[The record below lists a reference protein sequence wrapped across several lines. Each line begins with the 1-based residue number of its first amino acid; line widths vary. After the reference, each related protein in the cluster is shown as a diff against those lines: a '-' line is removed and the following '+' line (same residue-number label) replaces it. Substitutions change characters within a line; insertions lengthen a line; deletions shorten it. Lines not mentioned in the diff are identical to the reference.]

1 MSPELRAALD
11 AAAAAG
17 EICLRYFGTEFEPE
31 FKADDSPVTAA
42 DREAEA
48 AIRESLLK
56 KFPSHGFLGEESE
69 SERTEAES
77 VWVVDPIDGTKSF
90 VYGVPLFAVLI
101 GLRRA
106 GRPALGVALLPAL
119 RTTFWAERG
128 TGAFSNGR
136 PIRVSAQADIGR
148 ALVVCGSHGGFQ
160 RAGREEGLARV
171 AKRAYA
177 TRTWGD
183 AYGHLMVASGRAGC
197 MLDPVVNEWDIVPLI
212 PIVEEA
218 GGVVTDFSGQSW
230 SGQPEAISS
239 STQLLK
245 DVVEAFRP

>member
-17 EICLRYFGTEFEPE
+17 AICLRYFGTEFEPE

-48 AIRESLLK
+48 AIRESLLS
-56 KFPSHGFLGEESE
+56 KFPSYGFLGEESG
-69 SERTEAES
+69 SERSEAES

-106 GRPALGVALLPAL
+106 ARAALGVAYLPAL
-119 RTTFWAERG
+119 DSTYWAEAG
-128 TGAFSNGR
+128 GGAYRDGR
-136 PIRVSAQADIGR
+136 QIRVSPEVEFGR

-160 RAGREEGLARV
+160 RVGREEGMARV
-171 AKRAYA
+171 AERAYA

-197 MLDPVVNEWDIVPLI
+197 MLDPVVNEWDILPLI

-218 GGVVTDFSGQSW
+218 GGVVTDFSGLPW

-239 STQLLK
+239 SPQLLEAA
-245 DVVEAFRP
+245 VEAFRA